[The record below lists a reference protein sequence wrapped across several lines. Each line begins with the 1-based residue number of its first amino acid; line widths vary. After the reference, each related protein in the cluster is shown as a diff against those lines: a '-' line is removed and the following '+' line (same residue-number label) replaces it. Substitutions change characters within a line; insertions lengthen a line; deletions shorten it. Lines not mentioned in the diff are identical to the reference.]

1 MGILGIGL
9 EIVVWRICRCWGI
22 KAIGSMPIPVN
33 TKPKVSR
40 AQTPSEKC
48 RDYQIRSNNNN
59 PKPKNP

>member
-1 MGILGIGL
+1 
-9 EIVVWRICRCWGI
+9 
-22 KAIGSMPIPVN
+22 MPIQVN
-33 TKPKVSR
+33 TKPKVSK